1 MKRKLLVLVML
12 VAIFG
17 VCAVSY
23 ADNFDSK
30 YVREEAARRNIK
42 LISEQQA
49 MDIAIKRFAPD
60 TAHVKEI
67 ELDNEADDYPSPNSE
82 NFRPVYSLECIANG
96 QEYDFD
102 IDAVT
107 GEILKF
113 KLDN

>member
-1 MKRKLLVLVML
+1 MKKTLLLLVML
-12 VAIFG
+12 VAIIG

-23 ADNFDSK
+23 ARDNDYQ
-30 YVREEAARRNIK
+30 YVIQEAARRNIR

-60 TAHVKEI
+60 TAHIKEI
-67 ELDNEADDYPSPNSE
+67 DLDNEIYDYPTPHSE

-96 QEYDFD
+96 QEYDLD

>member
-1 MKRKLLVLVML
+1 MKSKFLLLVTVIALVITCS
-12 VAIFG
+12 A
-17 VCAVSY
+17 SY
-23 ADNFDSK
+23 ARDNDYQ
-30 YVREEAARRNIK
+30 YVIQEAARRNIR
-42 LISEQQA
+42 LITEQQA

-60 TAHVKEI
+60 TAHIKEI
-67 ELDNEADDYPSPNSE
+67 ELDNEIDDYPTPHSE

-96 QEYDFD
+96 QEYDLD

>member
-1 MKRKLLVLVML
+1 MKRKLLALVMFI
-12 VAIFG
+12 AIIG

-23 ADNFDSK
+23 AHDND
-30 YVREEAARRNIK
+30 YRYTVEEAARRNIK
-42 LISEQQA
+42 LITEQQA
-49 MDIAIKRFAPD
+49 KDIAAKKLAAQNVTF
-60 TAHVKEI
+60 KEI
-67 ELDNEADDYPSPNSE
+67 DLDNEADDYPGVN

-113 KLDN
+113 KLDD